1 MFDARARRL
10 LAPLLEATGSRLA
23 DAGIPSLALTGL
35 GWAIGVGACV
45 AVAHQSWR
53 LALVLW
59 LANRMLD
66 GLDGPVARSRGA
78 SDLGGFLDIVADF
91 SIYAGFV
98 VGVAVAVPE
107 ARLACVVLLTAYYVS
122 GTAFLALS
130 SLVERRGG
138 AVGDGRS
145 LRFVGGLAE
154 GTETVVVY
162 ALICLVPAWTLGI
175 VWVFTVAVALTA
187 VQRVVLGLNT
197 LRTAATAHPA
207 ALSVTAP
214 DPRPNLTARQEE
226 PMTSPPRR
234 ARERDDVE
242 GTARGSG
249 STADTASPVRPG
261 APDSSPQPDPAGD
274 NRRT

>member
-23 DAGIPSLALTGL
+23 GAGIPPLALTGL
-35 GWAIGVGACV
+35 GWAAGVGACV
-45 AVAHQSWR
+45 AVAQRAWT
-53 LALVLW
+53 LGLVLW
-59 LANRMLD
+59 LVNRMLDGLD

-78 SDLGGFLDIVADF
+78 SDLGSFLDIVVDF

-138 AVGDGRS
+138 GVGDGRP

-175 VWVFTVAVALTA
+175 VWVFTAAVAVTA
-187 VQRVVLGLNT
+187 VQRVVLGVHT
-197 LRTAATAHPA
+197 LRTAPAAHPA
-207 ALSVTAP
+207 APNLTAP
-214 DPRPNLTARQEE
+214 DPRP
-226 PMTSPPRR
+226 TSPL
-234 ARERDDVE
+234 AQE
-242 GTARGSG
+242 
-249 STADTASPVRPG
+249 
-261 APDSSPQPDPAGD
+261 
-274 NRRT
+274 NR